1 MPTPPPCV
9 PLVLWTCLNDCEKCV
24 HLVRWLV
31 GVVCDSIRNTTLDII
46 SRLPASEAVE
56 PFAAVLM
63 TSVMKCLEDDNE
75 ENALVCLRV
84 LFELFKN
91 VKTTSMEVGRW
102 WACMFGR
109 RVCDSALCGFRVCTS
124 MSPCVQ
130 FAFVSDVVRTAAP
143 CNHERVSHVFAA
155 GQQCASTFVTLAT
168 TFFRAFGDIMTK
180 SFSAQSRERVVEAP
194 DPTDDVGGTVLP
206 APLQLCVVSAG
217 KTSCR
222 SRWSCV
228 CPCT

>member
-1 MPTPPPCV
+1 M
-9 PLVLWTCLNDCEKCV
+9 CV
-24 HLVRWLV
+24 HLRRWVV

-124 MSPCVQ
+124 MS
-130 FAFVSDVVRTAAP
+130 
-143 CNHERVSHVFAA
+143 HRVW
-155 GQQCASTFVTLAT
+155 
-168 TFFRAFGDIMTK
+168 D
-180 SFSAQSRERVVEAP
+180 
-194 DPTDDVGGTVLP
+194 
-206 APLQLCVVSAG
+206 APLGV
-217 KTSCR
+217 TSFAPWPR
-222 SRWSCV
+222 VTTNV
-228 CPCT
+228 CLICLPRGSNARQRL